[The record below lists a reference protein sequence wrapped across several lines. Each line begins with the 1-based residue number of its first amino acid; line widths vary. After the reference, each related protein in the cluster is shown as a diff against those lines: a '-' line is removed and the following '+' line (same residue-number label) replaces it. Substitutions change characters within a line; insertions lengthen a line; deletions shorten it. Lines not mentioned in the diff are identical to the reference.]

1 MKGKVINIESDITS
15 WLRIMIGC
23 KDTSC
28 VKDTLNALL
37 NRYGIGKNITEIV
50 LENID
55 GLATYKDNK
64 VIINVLKYDEI
75 ANEASGQSEIVSA
88 FLLLSSL
95 YSLVGTKRMEEIIR
109 NEYGKESPI
118 YKLYEILFK

>member
-1 MKGKVINIESDITS
+1 
-15 WLRIMIGC
+15 MIGC